1 MYIASM
7 VPIALFA
14 RRCGRAHVDG
24 GAEAA
29 HRSADEKE
37 QPVKIRRITYHRA
50 VIFTACVLIFVILAA
65 SSGGGAGRRALASG
79 GIDTTAQDEEAD
91 YPLSAS
97 DSTLMADSLH
107 TIIEHPVIS
116 FVPFGD
122 GEKFV
127 YSVQYGIINAG
138 EASLEIRNIAFIDS
152 TPCYHIVSDARSN
165 RVFSRFFKV
174 RDRFESFMDTL
185 SLVSLYYEKHLREG
199 KYRKDEEVKFDQ
211 KAHKAIYRDRTVP
224 IPPRTQDVLSA
235 LYYVRTLP
243 LEIGQSFA
251 VANHTNGKNYP
262 LLIKVLKRE
271 QITVEAGSFD
281 CIVVEPLLRSA
292 GLFKHQGRLTVWLTD
307 DKYRIPVLMQSK
319 VVVGAISAVLKSYTL
334 AKKDSYAGQVPG
346 RGSIESA
353 ADID

>member
-1 MYIASM
+1 MKNQRKNRCKIVVFAVSM
-7 VPIALFA
+7 MTLW
-14 RRCGRAHVDG
+14 
-24 GAEAA
+24 
-29 HRSADEKE
+29 
-37 QPVKIRRITYHRA
+37 
-50 VIFTACVLIFVILAA
+50 L
-65 SSGGGAGRRALASG
+65 LASG
-79 GIDTTAQDEEAD
+79 PVGDRDGCALAADGNDTTMLGEAAD
-91 YPLSAS
+91 SGLSAA
-97 DSTLMADSLH
+97 DSTYAIDSLE
-107 TIIEHPVIS
+107 TIIEHPVNL
-116 FVPFGD
+116 FVPFGK

-138 EASLEIRNIAFIDS
+138 EASLEIRTIANIDS

-165 RVFSRFFKV
+165 RIFSRFFKV
-174 RDRFESFMDTL
+174 RDRFESFMDTV

-199 KYRKDEEVKFDQ
+199 KYKKDEQVKFDQ
-211 KAHKAIYRDRTVP
+211 KAHLAIYKDRTVP

-262 LLIKVLKRE
+262 LLIKVLKKE
-271 QITVEAGSFD
+271 QVTVEAGTFD

-307 DKYRIPVLMQSK
+307 DNNRIPVLMQSK

-334 AKKDSYAGQVPG
+334 AEKESYAGQVQG
-346 RGSIESA
+346 TGSIESS